1 MHLVFNTSYSW
12 LIKLFRKAHKDVK
25 LCLQLLCQHLTPMM
39 ALSIFMATS
48 RIFWSSSGTPS
59 RAMDVLWKSRCWRTV
74 YTISGSPVLTA
85 SCKTGRHKS
94 EIWPPCILTFWQI
107 PKPLWKVSNWIKGQY
122 SLQSGTQAAAPPDR
136 YDHDYLL
143 LALTWLRREENIA
156 LLASWA
162 NPTIVPFPRF
172 LTTGSEILTVS
183 SELAFTVWSHNCGD
197 GQVGFVLCIS
207 LLSQLK
213 ITLRVILRVWECAKQ
228 VKCQDFT
235 GKYYYFQL

>member
-94 EIWPPCILTFWQI
+94 EIWPPCILTLSDKFQSHYEKYLTGSKANI
-107 PKPLWKVSNWIKGQY
+107 LFKVGPRLQPPRSLWPWLLTS
-122 SLQSGTQAAAPPDR
+122 SP
-136 YDHDYLL
+136 YL
-143 LALTWLRREENIA
+143 TEKRREHST
-156 LLASWA
+156 L
-162 NPTIVPFPRF
+162 
-172 LTTGSEILTVS
+172 
-183 SELAFTVWSHNCGD
+183 
-197 GQVGFVLCIS
+197 S
-207 LLSQLK
+207 LLSKPYHRSLSPLSYHWLWNTDSVFRAGFHCV
-213 ITLRVILRVWECAKQ
+213 IT
-228 VKCQDFT
+228 
-235 GKYYYFQL
+235 

>member
-1 MHLVFNTSYSW
+1 MSAAAVSAFNSNDGTVNFYGYLENFLEQLGNSLEGHACVVEVPMLKDCVHHLGITSAHSLVQNW
-12 LIKLFRKAHKDVK
+12 KAKK
-25 LCLQLLCQHLTPMM
+25 WNLTP
-39 ALSIFMATS
+39 LYS
-48 RIFWSSSGTPS
+48 
-59 RAMDVLWKSRCWRTV
+59 
-74 YTISGSPVLTA
+74 
-85 SCKTGRHKS
+85 H
-94 EIWPPCILTFWQI
+94 TFWQI
-107 PKPLWKVSNWIKGQY
+107 PKPLWKVSIWIKGQY
-122 SLQSGTQAAAPPDR
+122 SLQSGTQAAAPPDL

-162 NPTIVPFPRF
+162 NPTIVPFPPF

-228 VKCQDFT
+228 VKRQDFT